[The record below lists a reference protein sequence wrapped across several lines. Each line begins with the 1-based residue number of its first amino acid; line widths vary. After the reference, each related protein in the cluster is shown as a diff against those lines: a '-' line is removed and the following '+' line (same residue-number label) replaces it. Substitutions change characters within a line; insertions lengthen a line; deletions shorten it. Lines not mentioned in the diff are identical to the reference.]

1 VPRYL
6 QSEMAQDVPV
16 RVQLQCIGHQLRWT
30 GDIASADIGTTWSE
44 PARETHIICPAT
56 PEELGLLA
64 FAVARLVIHAERAL
78 LIVDVPAWQTFLINL
93 TTNSSHA
100 DDLKLPR
107 FRAIG
112 ADGAI
117 LNPEILDLTVARAQL
132 NNAMDNW
139 ILSEIDQH
147 IQAYLRGGDDPGRK
161 IGFRTA
167 PALRNPMQVIWA
179 RWCASFD
186 TTPALLNRFLRL
198 ILCAFDVDESEGE
211 AQALVGPLKLKNLIR
226 ATAVTLTI
234 ASGWHAMMPH
244 GARPGNLSRE
254 FGNQVHTGHACA
266 ADLIDCEMMALS
278 AAKFMWRTHFVVLP
292 MVNRPSEFS
301 ILANT
306 SLTRTEDGVPR
317 LTDVDDRTNIL
328 ITVDEAFVHA
338 VKTGAEA
345 LIALLTQLEEAHF
358 RRLNSVIERTAE

>member
-1 VPRYL
+1 
-6 QSEMAQDVPV
+6 M
-16 RVQLQCIGHQLRWT
+16 
-30 GDIASADIGTTWSE
+30 
-44 PARETHIICPAT
+44 
-56 PEELGLLA
+56 
-64 FAVARLVIHAERAL
+64 
-78 LIVDVPAWQTFLINL
+78 IVDVPVWQTFLTNL

-117 LNPEILDLTVARAQL
+117 LNPEILDLTVARTQL

-139 ILSEIDQH
+139 ILNEIDQH
-147 IQAYLRGGDDPGRK
+147 IQVYLRRGDDPGRK
-161 IGFRTA
+161 IGFHTA
-167 PALRNPMQVIWA
+167 PALRDTMRVIWA
-179 RWCASFD
+179 RWCADFD

-198 ILCAFDVDESEGE
+198 IVCASDVDESEGE

-234 ASGWHAMMPH
+234 ASGWHGMMPH
-244 GARPGNLSRE
+244 GVRPGNLSRE
-254 FGNQVHTGHACA
+254 YGDEVHTGHACA
-266 ADLIDCEMMALS
+266 ADLIDCEVMALS

-292 MVNRPSEFS
+292 MVNRPSGFS
-301 ILANT
+301 TLADA

-328 ITVDEAFVHA
+328 LTVDEAFVNA
-338 VKTGAEA
+338 VKTGADA
-345 LIALLTQLEEAHF
+345 LIALLTQLEESHF
-358 RRLNSVIERTAE
+358 RRLNSAIERIAE